1 MMDRRNTRCVRAGA
15 VPIGGGAPVS
25 VQSMTNTDTRDVE
38 ATVAQIRELERA
50 GCELVRVSVYDMDCA
65 RAILAIRRAIH
76 IPLVADIHFDH
87 RLAIAAAE
95 NGVDKLRINPGNIG
109 GQAHVEKLVDCAS
122 CHHIPIRIGVNAGS
136 LEADLKR
143 QYGPDSPQAMVES
156 ALRHIRMLERAH
168 FQDIVVSLKSS
179 TVSTTVAAYRLL
191 SQTVDYP
198 LHIGI
203 TETGSV
209 ERGILKSA
217 IGIGALLLD
226 GIGDTLRVSLTDTP
240 VREVQ
245 VGLELLRALRLR
257 EDDIEIIS
265 CPTCGRTR
273 VDLLQAVETVQAAL
287 PRHRGYLR
295 VAVMG
300 CAVNG
305 PGEATDAD
313 IGIAFGHGN
322 GVLFKHG
329 EKFAHGPAAEM
340 IELLV
345 REATDMLAERGRCG
359 GETVDR

>member
-1 MMDRRNTRCVRAGA
+1 MLDRRNTRCVRAGA

-226 GIGDTLRVSLTDTP
+226 GIGNTLRVSLTDTP

>member
-1 MMDRRNTRCVRAGA
+1 MLDRRNTRCVRAGA

-305 PGEATDAD
+305 PGEAADAD

-359 GETVDR
+359 GEAVDR

>member
-1 MMDRRNTRCVRAGA
+1 MLDRRNTRCVRAGA

-38 ATVAQIRELERA
+38 ATVAQIHELERA

-143 QYGPDSPQAMVES
+143 QYGPNSPQAMVES

-273 VDLLQAVETVQAAL
+273 VDLLQAVETVHAAL

>member
-1 MMDRRNTRCVRAGA
+1 MLDRRNTRCVRAGA

>member
-38 ATVAQIRELERA
+38 ATVAQIHELERA

-143 QYGPDSPQAMVES
+143 QYGPNSPQAMVES

-257 EDDIEIIS
+257 EDEGLGWGVISGAWASGSYLAIAPLQDVLGLGGDARMNTPGTVGDHNWSWRVRADALNPYVSGKLREI
-265 CPTCGRTR
+265 TRTYR
-273 VDLLQAVETVQAAL
+273 
-287 PRHRGYLR
+287 
-295 VAVMG
+295 
-300 CAVNG
+300 
-305 PGEATDAD
+305 
-313 IGIAFGHGN
+313 
-322 GVLFKHG
+322 
-329 EKFAHGPAAEM
+329 
-340 IELLV
+340 
-345 REATDMLAERGRCG
+345 RCL
-359 GETVDR
+359 